1 MVSGYVRYNHYSKL
15 FEGYTGTPHVIFAT
29 FYKSKIISKLKKY
42 IFKNIQK
49 KVKDPGELFEI

>member
-29 FYKSKIISKLKKY
+29 FYKSKIISKLKKIY
-42 IFKNIQK
+42 I
-49 KVKDPGELFEI
+49 